1 MRNRARAKRVKMILM
16 DVDGTLTDGRLSV
29 LPDGEEIKSYN
40 VKDGLGV
47 LLAQLVDIKLGIITG
62 KRSEGLVKRAERL
75 KIAELHQGA
84 IDKKPVFDDILR
96 RHGLA
101 PEEIAYIGD
110 DFGDLEIMAA
120 CGFAAAVGDAHKAVK
135 KQAHYICRLNGGQG
149 AFRELVDFIIDAQ
162 GKWDVVSAR
171 FKAIFDRK
179 I

>member
-1 MRNRARAKRVKMILM
+1 M
-16 DVDGTLTDGRLSV
+16 T
-29 LPDGEEIKSYN
+29 
-40 VKDGLGV
+40 
-47 LLAQLVDIKLGIITG
+47 
-62 KRSEGLVKRAERL
+62 
-75 KIAELHQGA
+75 
-84 IDKKPVFDDILR
+84 
-96 RHGLA
+96 
-101 PEEIAYIGD
+101 
-110 DFGDLEIMAA
+110 A